1 MKLIFSLVG
10 IFLFLMGFGM
20 LRISIDW
27 CQTAIGVCSIGVG
40 VLLFIFIYVIGKKNL
55 KQG

>member
-1 MKLIFSLVG
+1 MRLVFSLAG

-27 CQTAIGVCSIGVG
+27 FQTAIGFCSIGMG
-40 VLLFIFIYVIGKKNL
+40 ILLFIFVYVIGKKNL
-55 KQG
+55 VDG